1 MAIQPIT
8 KQNLRTLLRYEF
20 EKGLTADQA
29 NQNICQTFGEDIVN
43 RRTAF
48 RWFARFPNGDFG
60 RQDSPCSERP
70 VEFDEDRLQALL
82 RENPHQTIRKAVRRL
97 TMSSP

>member
-29 NQNICQTFGEDIVN
+29 TQNICQTYGEDIVN

-48 RWFARFPNGDFG
+48 RWFALMIFAEK
-60 RQDSPCSERP
+60 C
-70 VEFDEDRLQALL
+70 LQPIFIELY
-82 RENPHQTIRKAVRRL
+82 R
-97 TMSSP
+97 SF